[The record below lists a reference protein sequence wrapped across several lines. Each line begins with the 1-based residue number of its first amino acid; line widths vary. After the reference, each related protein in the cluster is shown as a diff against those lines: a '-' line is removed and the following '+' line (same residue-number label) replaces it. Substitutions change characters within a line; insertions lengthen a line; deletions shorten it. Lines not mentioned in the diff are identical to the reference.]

1 MWLKTEQYNNRMI
14 KFTCLFTL
22 LLSASLLSCKKQEKA
37 SNQTYHRSIPYPE
50 SDLIASFQW
59 TSEPYRYPGS
69 GSDMH
74 WWTWG
79 IDDAIYVLDD
89 DGKNFGG
96 PINYAHVLK
105 VTGTPP
111 NHKVETVT
119 DFMEIPFRKMMPK
132 DKMLN
137 RYVDGIIAVDSLLY
151 VSIYDYDW
159 NLERNLPY
167 FDSIRPRLEFYDCFA
182 GVKDSTMLRNMWF
195 SSGYSK
201 NYGIAGIIKSADFG
215 KTWTNIPNAQTPR
228 FLGPKFAGLTFV
240 NFGPGYSNVP
250 DDLYPYVYAMSND
263 GSWETGDHVF
273 MARVHKDSIT
283 HREAWQFLSAISD
296 NNTPT
301 WSKSEEESFPVFTDP
316 GHVGHPTISYNQI
329 LKRYILGIYSD
340 VVPHRE
346 NASAEEVRSWDKA
359 SELQL
364 YESKYPWGPWKIF
377 YNEKPWGGDKHTCY
391 LPQIANK
398 WWSKDGLSGTVMF
411 AGDYNGYNY
420 EYYGFMTQSFR
431 MQLKKK

>member
-1 MWLKTEQYNNRMI
+1 MLN
-14 KFTCLFTL
+14 FLFALGYTAL
-22 LLSASLLSCKKQEKA
+22 FLSCNAQKEP
-37 SNQTYHRSIPYPE
+37 SNIKYHRSIPYPE
-50 SDLIASFQW
+50 SDLIASFKW
-59 TSEPYRYPGS
+59 NSEPYRYPGT

-111 NHKVETVT
+111 NHKVEAVT

-132 DKMLN
+132 DKMLS

-159 NLERNLPY
+159 NLPRNMPY
-167 FDSIRPRLEFYDCFA
+167 FDSIRPRLEVYDCFP
-182 GVKDSTMLRNMWF
+182 GVKDSTMLSNMHF
-195 SSGYSK
+195 SSTYSK
-201 NYGIAGIIKSADFG
+201 NYGIAGIIKSTDFG
-215 KTWTNIPNAQTPR
+215 KTWTNVPNANTPR
-228 FLGPKFAGLTFV
+228 FLGPKFAGLTFL

-250 DDLYPYVYAMSND
+250 GDLSPYVYAMSND

-273 MARVHKDSIT
+273 MARVHKDSIIN
-283 HREAWQFLSAISD
+283 REAWQFLSAID
-296 NNTPT
+296 NDKPS
-301 WSKSEEESFPVFTDP
+301 WSKSEDESYPVFKDP
-316 GHVGHPTISYNQI
+316 GHVGHPTISYNAA

-346 NASAEEVRSWDKA
+346 DASVKEWRTWDKA

-364 YESKYPWGPWKIF
+364 YESKYPWGPWKLF
-377 YNEKPWGGDKHTCY
+377 YNEKPWGGTEHSCY
-391 LPQIANK
+391 LPQIPNK
-398 WWSKDGLSGTVMF
+398 WWSKDGLSGTIMF
-411 AGDYNGYNY
+411 AGDYTGHNY
-420 EYYGFMTQSFR
+420 EYYGLMTQSFT
-431 MQLKKK
+431 LKLKPKK